1 MSAILW
7 PIVFYTLRLIRRK
20 YYQDRVLLFG
30 DALHVVHPFVG
41 QGFNMI
47 LRDLIFLEKILRKKL
62 DLGLDIGSVD
72 ILSEFSSEAKPRNFI
87 FSMGIDVLKNS
98 FSYKKLRDGT
108 LKILN
113 KSDFTKDFLFNIADK
128 GLGFKN

>member
-1 MSAILW
+1 
-7 PIVFYTLRLIRRK
+7 
-20 YYQDRVLLFG
+20 
-30 DALHVVHPFVG
+30 
-41 QGFNMI
+41 MI